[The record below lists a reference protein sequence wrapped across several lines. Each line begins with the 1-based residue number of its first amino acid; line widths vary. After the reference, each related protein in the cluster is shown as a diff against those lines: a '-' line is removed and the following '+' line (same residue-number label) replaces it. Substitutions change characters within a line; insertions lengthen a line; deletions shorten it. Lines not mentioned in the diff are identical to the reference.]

1 MVREKVS
8 SVVFQI
14 FFCFCLIQGTAGDS
28 SSQTDTNTIVGKPK
42 LDITVGISIG
52 LFVLFLGMAIFVYK
66 PKRKR
71 FPVRTTYSEIG
82 QDQPM
87 PV

>member
-1 MVREKVS
+1 MKCQLFSPASITLTMMFTTFETINDLTRNLNKIFVS
-8 SVVFQI
+8 FSDV
-14 FFCFCLIQGTAGDS
+14 
-28 SSQTDTNTIVGKPK
+28 
-42 LDITVGISIG
+42 TVGISIG

-82 QDQPM
+82 RDQPM